1 MNWKLARKAQK
12 LAARA
17 QIIQKIREFFI
28 NRGYLEVDT
37 PVLIPAPAP
46 ESHIDAIEAGNL
58 FLQTSPELCMKRL
71 LAADFPKLFQI
82 SHCWRSGERGALH
95 LPEFTMLEWYRSN
108 SDYSDLMTEVSELLR
123 YIAASLST
131 HGVFNYKGH
140 QVDLNSSCEMISVR
154 DAFEKYTGSTMEK
167 ALEDDEFDIL
177 MTDLIEPRLGN
188 ERPTIIFDYPS
199 ERAALSRLKAEDG
212 SVAERFELYLAGM
225 EIANAFSELTDP
237 HSQRERFMKEIAC
250 REKTGA
256 RIYPM
261 PEPFLDELAEMPP
274 AAGIAL
280 GVDRLV
286 MFFTGS
292 ETIDEVVA
300 FTPEE
305 L

>member
-1 MNWKLARKAQK
+1 MNWKLARKAPK

-17 QIIQKIREFFI
+17 QIIQKIREFFS

-46 ESHIDAIEAGNL
+46 ESYINAVAAGDL
-58 FLQTSPELCMKRL
+58 YLQTSPELCMKRL
-71 LAADFPKLFQI
+71 LAAGFPKLFQI
-82 SHCWRSGERGALH
+82 CHCWRTGERGSRH
-95 LPEFTMLEWYRSN
+95 LPEFTMLEWYRRD
-108 SDYSDLMTEVSELLR
+108 SDYSDLMAETTELLS
-123 YIAASLST
+123 YIAVSLSAN
-131 HGVFNYKGH
+131 GVVSYNNLK
-140 QVDLNSSCEMISVR
+140 VDLSGSPETISVR
-154 DAFEKYTGSTMEK
+154 DAFDKYTGTTMEK
-167 ALEDDEFDIL
+167 ALVDDEFDLL

-199 ERAALSRLKAEDG
+199 EKAALSRLKADDS

-237 HSQRERFMKEIAC
+237 DTQRERFMKEIAY
-250 REKTGA
+250 RKKINAG
-256 RIYPM
+256 IYPM
-261 PEPFLDELAEMPP
+261 PEPFLGELAEMPP

-280 GVDRLV
+280 GIDRLV

>member
-1 MNWKLARKAQK
+1 MNWKLARKAPK

-17 QIIQKIREFFI
+17 QIIQKIREFFSS
-28 NRGYLEVDT
+28 RGYLEVDT
-37 PVLIPAPAP
+37 PLLIPAPAP
-46 ESHIDAIEAGNL
+46 ESHINAVEAGNQY
-58 FLQTSPELCMKRL
+58 LQTSPELSMKRL
-71 LAADFPKLFQI
+71 LAAEYPKVFQI
-82 SHCWRSGERGALH
+82 CHCWRSGERGSRH
-95 LPEFTMLEWYRSN
+95 LPEFTMLEWYRSD
-108 SDYSDLMTEVSELLR
+108 SDYSDLMTEATELLS
-123 YIAASLST
+123 YLAFSLST
-131 HGVFNYKGH
+131 DGVISYKGLK
-140 QVDLNSSCEMISVR
+140 VDLSGRPETLSVR
-154 DAFEKYTGSTMEK
+154 DAFAIHTGTTMEN
-167 ALEDDEFDIL
+167 ALEDDEFDLL
-177 MTDLIEPRLGN
+177 MTDLIEPQLGN

-199 ERAALSRLKAEDG
+199 EKAALSKLKADDS
-212 SVAERFELYLAGM
+212 SVAERSELYLAGM

-237 HSQRERFMKEIAC
+237 DTQRERFMKEIAY
-250 REKTGA
+250 RKMTGA

-261 PEPFLDELAEMPP
+261 PEPFLDELAVMPP

>member
-1 MNWKLARKAQK
+1 MNWKLARKAPR

-28 NRGYLEVDT
+28 DRGYLEVDT

-46 ESHIDAIEAGNL
+46 ESHIDAVEAGDL
-58 FLQTSPELCMKRL
+58 YLQTSPELCMKRL
-71 LAADFPKLFQI
+71 LAAEFPRIFQI
-82 SHCWRSGERGALH
+82 CHCWRSSERGSRH
-95 LPEFTMLEWYRSN
+95 LPEFTMLEWYRSD
-108 SDYSDLMTEVSELLR
+108 SDYTDLMDEATELLR
-123 YIAASLST
+123 YLAASLST
-131 HGVFNYKGH
+131 DGAVSYKGLKI
-140 QVDLNSSCEMISVR
+140 DLSGRPETISVR
-154 DAFEKYTGSTMEK
+154 DAFARYTGSTMEK
-167 ALEDDEFDIL
+167 ALEDDEFDLL

-199 ERAALSRLKAEDG
+199 EKAALSRLKADDK

-225 EIANAFSELTDP
+225 EIANAFSELADP
-237 HSQRERFMKEIAC
+237 EMQRERFMKEIGY
-250 REKTGA
+250 RKKIGA

-261 PEPFLDELAEMPP
+261 PEPFLDELSEMPP
-274 AAGIAL
+274 SSGIAL
-280 GVDRLV
+280 GIDRLV
-286 MFFTGS
+286 MFLTGS